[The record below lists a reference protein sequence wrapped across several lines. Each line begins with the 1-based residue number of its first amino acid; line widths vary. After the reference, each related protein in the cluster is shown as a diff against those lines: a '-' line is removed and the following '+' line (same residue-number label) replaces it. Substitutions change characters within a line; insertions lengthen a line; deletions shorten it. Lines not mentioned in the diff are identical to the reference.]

1 MELFERMKTLCALD
15 GISGREQ
22 DVSAEIL
29 RQLEGVADE
38 ARWEMSSPSKKAGK
52 PPPTG

>member
-38 ARWEMSSPSKKAGK
+38 ARRDSLGNVIAFKKGR
-52 PPPTG
+52 